1 MNNKQVLGALA
12 MDLKRVAVGLHR
24 GSITMASRFTEEAYK
39 RINEVDN
46 NQLLPYMKKV
56 LENIRLTLSILD
68 KDKKAEDSLM
78 YSTIVQNYVL
88 YK

>member
-1 MNNKQVLGALA
+1 MDNKQTLGALA

-24 GSITMASRFTEEAYK
+24 GSSAMNSRFTEEAFK
-39 RINEVDN
+39 RIEEVDD

-56 LENIRLTLSILD
+56 LENIRLTLSISD

>member
-1 MNNKQVLGALA
+1 MNNKQILGALA

-24 GSITMASRFTEEAYK
+24 GSLIMASRFTEEAYK
-39 RINEVDN
+39 RMDEVDN

-56 LENIRLTLSILD
+56 IKNIQLTLSILD

-78 YSTIVQNYVL
+78 YSAIVQNYVL